1 MVDDG
6 PLHATL
12 TLVRAENELRRR
24 LDSRL
29 SGLHGLSLNDLVVLR
44 ELQRAPDS
52 RLRRVDLADALG
64 ITSSAVTRL
73 LLSLE
78 KIGLVGREPNP
89 TDARSAHA
97 ILTTAG
103 HRLATDAG
111 RTASQVAGDLLGGR
125 LSALETATL
134 ARLLAK
140 LTPARRP

>member
-1 MVDDG
+1 MIDDG

-12 TLVRAENELRRR
+12 ALVRAETELHRR

-78 KIGLVGREPNP
+78 RIGVVGREPHP

-97 ILTTAG
+97 VLTPAG

-111 RTASQVAGDLLGGR
+111 RTASEAAGDLLGDR
-125 LSALETATL
+125 LSAQETATL